1 MSVIS
6 RLVIILSVLFS
17 SFQSQAQHTATGKII
32 DALTKEPIQGATIHC
47 IDNNCF
53 CGCTTN
59 ASGEFSMK
67 CRDCSKLNVSS
78 VGYQS
83 MQILTSAQVV
93 YLLPATNTM
102 NEVVVSA
109 TRGDAVKRSNAP
121 IAISK
126 IDTRLLQDT
135 RAITV
140 DQVLNKVSG
149 VNMVNLGNE
158 QHQMSIRQPMTT
170 KSLFL
175 YLEDGIPVRTTGLFN
190 HNAVLEMN
198 MAALKSIEVIKGP
211 SSSLYGSEAIG
222 GVVNFI
228 TIAPTA
234 IPVLKVS
241 LQGNTIGYKRA
252 ELQSSLSTGKWGFA
266 ISGYYADKRNSFM
279 EYSDFHK
286 ATFTARADYNFN
298 NKTNLS
304 NSLTYLDYYSD
315 MPSGVDSTMFATRR
329 FMNPQTFTYRTVN
342 ALRYRST
349 LTQSWND
356 HSKTTL
362 NLVYR
367 ENAIGQNPNYRIK
380 DDYKKVNGVYKG
392 NKSLAHGEINE
403 SSFHSY
409 AFIAQHKQSFDWK
422 KAVALCG
429 ISMDLSPSTYN
440 AAYIRIQ
447 KDTVTRKYTGY
458 QATDSLLTNYATRI
472 NNYAAFTNFEFS
484 PVEKLRVVAS
494 LRFDLFHYGF
504 NNSLAPSAF
513 SGSRDTANNFK
524 RFSPKIGF
532 TYNLSAKTGIYGNYS
547 QGFVPP
553 QVTEMY
559 TGVKVPTL
567 SPSIFY
573 NYEVGGWGEIIK
585 NKLSADLSIYLLE
598 GTNEVISVKLDDG
611 SSENQNAGKTQ
622 HRGVEF
628 GLNANPF
635 KDLTLKIS
643 GAYSQHQFVDFVEK
657 GNNYNGN
664 EMNNAPR
671 WMHNAEIW
679 YKPSFISGLRLGA
692 EWQRIGNYFM
702 DARNTEKY
710 AGYNVIN
717 LRAGYKLKNLDLW
730 VNVMNTTGNY
740 YSYISTKTASGYSY
754 TLAEPRNF
762 IVGVSYDLAN
772 LFKSKK

>member
-6 RLVIILSVLFS
+6 RLVILLSVLFLS
-17 SFQSQAQHTATGKII
+17 MQSKAQTIATGKII
-32 DALTKEPIQGATIHC
+32 DAITKEPIQGATIHC
-47 IDNNCF
+47 IDNDCM

-59 ASGEFSMK
+59 ASGEFQMK
-67 CRDCSKLNVSS
+67 CKDCHKLNVSS
-78 VGYQS
+78 IGYKP
-83 MQILTSAQVV
+83 MEILTTAQMV
-93 YLLPATNTM
+93 YLMPSTNTM

-109 TRGDAVKRSNAP
+109 TRGDAVKRSQAP

-126 IDTRLLQDT
+126 IDTRLIQDT

-198 MAALKSIEVIKGP
+198 MAAVKSIEVIKGP

-234 IPVLKVS
+234 IPVLKLS
-241 LQGNTIGYKRA
+241 LQGNNIGYKRA
-252 ELQSSLSTGKWGFA
+252 EMQSSLSQGKWGFA
-266 ISGYYADKRNSFM
+266 LSGYYADKRNSFM

-286 ATFTARADYNFN
+286 ATFTARADYNFS

-315 MPSGVDSTMFATRR
+315 MPSGVDSTMFATRK
-329 FMNPQTFTYRTVN
+329 FINPQTFTYRKVN
-342 ALRYRST
+342 ATRYRSA
-349 LTQSWND
+349 LTQNWNE
-356 HSKTTL
+356 HSKTTAT
-362 NLVYR
+362 VIYR
-367 ENAIGQNPNYRIK
+367 ENSIGQNPNYRIK
-380 DDYKKVNGVYKG
+380 DDYKKVNGTYKG
-392 NKSLAHGEINE
+392 EKSLAHGEINV

-409 AFIAQHKQSFDWK
+409 AFTAQHKQNFDWK
-422 KAVALCG
+422 NAVLLG
-429 ISMDLSPSTYN
+429 GFSMDLSPSSYN

-447 KDTVTRKYTGY
+447 KDTISKKYTSY
-458 QATDSLLTNYATRI
+458 QATDSTLTNYTTGI
-472 NNYAAFTNFEFS
+472 NNYAAFTNFEYS
-484 PVEKLRVVAS
+484 PAEKLRIVAS
-494 LRFDLFHYGF
+494 MRFDLFHYGF
-504 NNSLAPSAF
+504 NNSLKPSAF
-513 SGSRDTANNFK
+513 SGSPDTTNYFK

-532 TYNLSAKTGIYGNYS
+532 TYSISSKTGIYGNYS

-567 SPSIFY
+567 SPSMFY
-573 NYEVGGWGEIIK
+573 NYELGGWAQIIK

-622 HRGVEF
+622 HRGIEF
-628 GLNANPF
+628 GLNATPA
-635 KDLTLKIS
+635 KDLTVRVS
-643 GAYSQHQFVDFVEK
+643 GAYSQHSFVNFVEK
-657 GNNYNGN
+657 GNSYNNN

-679 YKPSFISGLRLGA
+679 YKPSFANGLRLGA
-692 EWQRIGNYFM
+692 EWQRIGSYFM
-702 DARNTEKY
+702 DPKNTEKY
-710 AGYNVIN
+710 PGYNVLNI
-717 LRAGYKLKNLDLW
+717 RAGYKFKDLDIW
-730 VNVMNTTGNY
+730 VNIMNATDNY
-740 YSYISTKTASGYSY
+740 YSYISTKTVSGYSY

-762 IVGVSYDLAN
+762 NVGVSYDLAHV
-772 LFKSKK
+772 FKSKK